1 MKRLIIFNPSIEDG
15 GVEKN
20 LFLISNYLANKVPHI
35 ILITSSINKIK
46 IFSKK
51 ILFST
56 IYFNFF
62 DWFNRYPRY
71 FFCIFLLIF
80 NIIKF
85 RRKVVV
91 LSFQANI
98 YAIIISKFLGVKI
111 IARSN
116 TSPYSWNKSFIKQW
130 IFKFFFQKTDL
141 IIVNSFE
148 FKKQMD
154 RAYSIKCKVILNP
167 FDTNYIKKKSLERIP
182 DKFFKRN
189 TLKLINVGRL
199 VDQKDQMT
207 ILKAIKLA
215 LKKRTN
221 IQLVIVGK
229 GEKEFELRNYIR
241 HNNLSHYVKLIGY
254 QDNPFKYIKSSD
266 VFILSSKYEGLPN
279 ALIESM
285 ILKTSVISSDCPT
298 GPKEILNKN
307 KYGSLFKVGDYI
319 SLANLILNFKMKKRK
334 IRNAFLSCSRYNY
347 KNNCEEYF
355 KIVKPYL
362 K

>member
-20 LFLISNYLANKVPHI
+20 LFLISNYLADKIPHI

-46 IFSKK
+46 TFSKK
-51 ILFST
+51 IIFST

-62 DWFNRYPRY
+62 EMFNRYPRY
-71 FFCIFLLIF
+71 FFCVFLLIF

-91 LSFQANI
+91 LAFQANI

-111 IARSN
+111 VVRSN
-116 TSPYSWNKSFIKQW
+116 TSPYSWNKNIIKQW

-141 IIVNSFE
+141 TIVNSFE

-154 RAYSIKCKVILNP
+154 KLYSIKCKVILNP
-167 FDTNYIKKKSLERIP
+167 FNINYIIKKSLEKI
-182 DKFFKRN
+182 KNNFFKKN

-199 VDQKDQMT
+199 VDQKDQIT
-207 ILKAIKLA
+207 ILKAIKLS
-215 LKKRTN
+215 LKKKIN

-229 GEKEFELRNYIR
+229 GDKEFELRNYI
-241 HNNLSHYVKLIGY
+241 HKHNLSNCVKLIGY
-254 QDNPFKYIKSSD
+254 QDNPFKYIRLSD

-285 ILKTSVISSDCPT
+285 IIKTSVISSDCPT
-298 GPKEILNKN
+298 GPKEILDN
-307 KYGSLFKVGDYI
+307 KYGSLFKVGDYRA
-319 SLANLILNFKMKKRK
+319 LAKLILNFKKNKRK

-355 KIVKPYL
+355 KIVNLYL
-362 K
+362 N